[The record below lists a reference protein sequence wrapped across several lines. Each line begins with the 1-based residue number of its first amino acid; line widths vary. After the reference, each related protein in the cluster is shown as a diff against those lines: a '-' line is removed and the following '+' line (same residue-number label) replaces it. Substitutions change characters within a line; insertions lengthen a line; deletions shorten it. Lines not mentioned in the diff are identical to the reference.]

1 MKVRFF
7 MTQLSRNPIHKDV
20 YYSIRDDFI
29 WVLSSLRTQEETKLF
44 FYDFFT
50 KTERVMFSKRLA
62 IAMMLHKSYTYEDI
76 TFILHV
82 STSTINRVANW
93 LDVGGIG
100 VTKVLDKLIQEEKM
114 EVFWNKINRSLDNVA
129 RLRK

>member
-1 MKVRFF
+1 
-7 MTQLSRNPIHKDV
+7 MTQLSRNPVHKDV

-29 WVLSSLRTQEETKLF
+29 WVLSALRSQEETKSF

-50 KTERVMFSKRLA
+50 KTERVMFTKRLA
-62 IAMMLHKSYTYEDI
+62 IAMMLHKAYSYEEI
-76 TFILHV
+76 RFILHV

-93 LDVGGIG
+93 LDVEG
-100 VTKVLDKLIQEEKM
+100 VGVRNVLDKLIREEKM
-114 EVFWNKINRSLDNVA
+114 EIFWSKINRSLDRFA

>member
-1 MKVRFF
+1 

-29 WVLSSLRTQEETKLF
+29 WVIGALHSQEDTKAF

-62 IAMMLHKSYTYEDI
+62 IALMLHRNYSYEQIQY
-76 TFILHV
+76 ILHV
-82 STSTINRVANW
+82 STSTINRVMNW
-93 LDVGGIG
+93 LDSGGIG
-100 VTKVLDKLIQEEKM
+100 VKRVLDKLIREEKM
-114 EVFWNKINRSLDNVA
+114 EVFWSKINKALDSIA
-129 RLRK
+129 HLRK

>member
-1 MKVRFF
+1 
-7 MTQLSRNPIHKDV
+7 MTQLSRNPVHKDV

-29 WVLSSLRTQEETKLF
+29 WILSALRTQEETKAF

-50 KTERVMFSKRLA
+50 KTERVMFAKRLA
-62 IAMMLHKSYTYEDI
+62 IAMMLHKTYTYEEI
-76 TFILHV
+76 KFILHV

-93 LDVGGIG
+93 LDVGGDG
-100 VTKVLDKLIQEEKM
+100 VKHVLDKMIKEEKM
-114 EVFWNKINRSLDNVA
+114 EAFWSKINRSLDAFA